1 VLGDKLVLKV
11 IRRIRP
17 GIHPEAE
24 MGRYLTEHG
33 AGNIAPLFGEVVRIG
48 ADGEPRTLAIVQ
60 GFVRNQGDG
69 WSWSLDNLRRTVDE
83 MTLAEGAADNE
94 GFADEAGFAA
104 AIGRRL
110 AEIHT
115 VLAQP
120 SDDPAFA
127 PEPVDAATVAA
138 WIKEARVEID
148 GAIATVAAM
157 RDWPDAATEAAAKR
171 LLAGQDRLTR
181 LVERLAAAGRGSLQ
195 TRVHGDFHLGQVL
208 VAQGDA
214 YLIDF
219 EGEPT
224 RPIAER
230 RHKSSPLR
238 DVAGLLRSIDYA
250 AATADDATH
259 DTIPEAMREQRTAL
273 LQRYRTEA
281 SQAFLDAYR
290 AVARTAPHPWAT
302 PEAEEALI
310 ALFSLQKAAYEIRY
324 EAANRPGWIGLP
336 IRGLAALLDQPAAEA
351 KVLTHA

>member
-1 VLGDKLVLKV
+1 
-11 IRRIRP
+11 
-17 GIHPEAE
+17 
-24 MGRYLTEHG
+24 
-33 AGNIAPLFGEVVRIG
+33 
-48 ADGEPRTLAIVQ
+48 
-60 GFVRNQGDG
+60 
-69 WSWSLDNLRRTVDE
+69 
-83 MTLAEGAADNE
+83 
-94 GFADEAGFAA
+94 
-104 AIGRRL
+104 
-110 AEIHT
+110 
-115 VLAQP
+115 
-120 SDDPAFA
+120 
-127 PEPVDAATVAA
+127 VDAATVRG
-138 WIKEARVEID
+138 WIEETRVEID

-171 LLAGQDRLTR
+171 LLAGQDGLAR
-181 LVERLAAAGRGSLQ
+181 LVERLADAGRGSLQ

-259 DTIPEAMREQRTAL
+259 DSIPEAMREQRTAL
-273 LQRYRTEA
+273 LQRYRSEA
-281 SQAFLDAYR
+281 SQAFLGAYR
-290 AVARTAPHPWAT
+290 AVARAAPHPWAT

-336 IRGLAALLDQPAAEA
+336 IRGLAALLDQLTSDT
-351 KVLTHA
+351 KVLTDA